1 MANGR
6 RLRKPHV
13 AVLALA
19 DLGGAERWVDTE
31 DIAVRAREL
40 APEAFSWRKYPDQ
53 IDLDGVRVALY
64 DAAKPTYGKLVEGSV
79 RTGWSLSPAGVEWGR
94 RNGRSVRRSLGTREP
109 ARRDEQRAETRK
121 RALERGRIRRLV
133 AWKAW
138 SAGLVVDRRQA
149 AAVFRIDSE
158 TPGREVHLKLQ
169 RMIDLLGE
177 DPELGQFV
185 GEMARIVRGRA
196 PRATARAGTGRR
208 VTR

>member
-1 MANGR
+1 MADGR
-6 RLRKPHV
+6 ILRKPHV

-64 DAAKPTYGKLVEGSV
+64 DAAKPSYGGLVEGSV
-79 RTGWSLSPAGVEWGR
+79 RTGWSLSPPGVEWAR
-94 RNGRSVRRSLGTREP
+94 RNGRSIRRRLGTREP
-109 ARRDEQRAETRK
+109 GRRDERRAETRK

-133 AWKAW
+133 AWNAW
-138 SAGLVVDRRQA
+138 SAGRAVNRRQA
-149 AAVFRIDSE
+149 GAVFRIDSE
-158 TPGREVHLKLQ
+158 TPAREIHLKVQ

-177 DPELGQFV
+177 DPELGRFV
-185 GEMARIVRGRA
+185 GEMARIVRGEK
-196 PRATARAGTGRR
+196 PRATARARTGRR
-208 VTR
+208 VRR